1 MLKLKFAG
9 ALFAALTAL
18 SPASANA
25 QNYPE
30 MNIRVAHFF
39 SSAAVQ
45 SQIDAWWASE
55 IEKRSGGKIK
65 VKIFWA
71 ESMGKASEVLDLVG
85 SGAVEMGATAPGY
98 FPSRL
103 PLSGI
108 TNSLPLVFKSN
119 RQAQLITTAL
129 AEMPDIQE
137 EHKRNKVWPVFYHS
151 INNFKLLCT
160 KPVAKL
166 ADIKG
171 LKIRSYGEYVP
182 KMWEALGA
190 VGINTMTPELYE
202 GLERGKLD
210 CSYFPDELSGGLKL
224 YEVAKYESTAD
235 FGAIPTWPIYVNY
248 DLWHNKW
255 PAEVKALIAQVSK
268 EAAARDIEMVAAA
281 GRSALEKATKDNGV
295 KVVTFQDQPQLVET
309 APDFMAMWVAN
320 MKKKG
325 LGDAAQRIAD
335 KWKKL
340 LAEIH

>member
-1 MLKLKFAG
+1 MLKLKIVG
-9 ALFAALTAL
+9 ALLATWAAIQ
-18 SPASANA
+18 PAAA
-25 QNYPE
+25 QDYPE
-30 MNIRVAHFF
+30 MNLRVAHFF
-39 SSAAVQ
+39 SSAPVQ

-71 ESMGKASEVLDLVG
+71 ESMGKASEILDLVG

-103 PLSGI
+103 PLSGV
-108 TNSLPLVFKSN
+108 TNSLPMVFKSN
-119 RQAQLITTAL
+119 KQAQLITTAL
-129 AEMPDIQE
+129 ATMPDIQE
-137 EHKRNKVWPVFYHS
+137 EHKRNKVWPLFYHS

-166 ADIKG
+166 TDLKG

-182 KMWEALGA
+182 MMWDKVGA

-255 PAEVKALIAQVSK
+255 PAQVKALITQVSK
-268 EAAARDIEMVAAA
+268 EAAARDIVEVANA
-281 GRSALEKATKDNGV
+281 GRTALDKAVKDNGV
-295 KVVTFQDQPQLVET
+295 KLVAFSDQQVLVKT
-309 APDFMAMWVAN
+309 APDFMSVWVEN

-325 LGDAAQRIAD
+325 LGDAAGRIAAQ
-335 KWKKL
+335 WKKL
-340 LAEIH
+340 LGEVE

>member
-9 ALFAALTAL
+9 ALLAALTAL
-18 SPASANA
+18 PTANA
-25 QNYPE
+25 QSYPE

-39 SSAAVQ
+39 SSAGPQ

-71 ESMGKASEVLDLVG
+71 ESMGKASEILDLVG

-103 PLSGI
+103 PLSGV
-108 TNSLPLVFKSN
+108 TNSLPLVFKDN
-119 RQAQLITTAL
+119 RQAQRITTAL

-137 EHKRNKVWPVFYHS
+137 EHKRNKVWPLFYHS
-151 INNFKLLCT
+151 INNFKVLCT

-166 ADIKG
+166 ADFKG

-210 CSYFPDELSGGLKL
+210 CAYFPPELSGSLKL
-224 YEVAKYESTAD
+224 YEVAKYHSTAD

-268 EAAARDIEMVAAA
+268 EAAARDVEAVHAA
-281 GRSALEKATKDNGV
+281 GRSALEKAVKDNGV
-295 KVVTFQDQPQLVET
+295 KVVNFQDQAALAEAV
-309 APDFMAMWVAN
+309 PDFMAMWVAN
-320 MKKKG
+320 MKNKG
-325 LGDAAQRIAD
+325 LGDAAERIAAR
-335 KWKKL
+335 WKKL
-340 LAEIH
+340 LAEVQ